1 MSKRLKKWKIKTE
14 PEYVAR
20 QYALSRP
27 IQLGLGLKAQAQHQA
42 LFNKLKPLV
51 EKHITNP
58 YMVSMYL
65 SAGQQLWSIWNE
77 WKGKARDMMAC
88 AEILKWWSRGLDKD
102 LLLKIAGEIGF
113 NISALEKRTEEY
125 MALRRVEADIISE
138 DINTL
143 LKLFGETGQI
153 ERDPSGNITKI
164 TISSRDADGNPIT
177 ITYEFTYDAE
187 GNLKSWKKQ
196 VG

>member
-14 PEYVAR
+14 PEHVAR

-27 IQLGLGLKAQAQHQA
+27 IQLGLGLKAQAEHQA
-42 LFNKLKPLV
+42 LFIKLKKLV
-51 EKHITNP
+51 EDNITNP

-65 SAGQQLWSIWNE
+65 SAGQQLWSIWNT

-143 LKLFGETGQI
+143 LKLFSENFKFEYDALGNLSKIIVET
-153 ERDPSGNITKI
+153 K
-164 TISSRDADGNPIT
+164 DADGNPKT
-177 ITYEFTYDAE
+177 ITYTLTYDAE
-187 GNLKSWKKQ
+187 GRITGISKAM
-196 VG
+196 G

>member
-1 MSKRLKKWKIKTE
+1 MSKRVKRWKIKTD
-14 PEYVAR
+14 PR
-20 QYALSRP
+20 QVSRLYALSREV
-27 IQLGLGLKAQAQHQA
+27 QLALGVKAQLEHDA
-42 LFNKLKPLV
+42 LFRKLKPLI
-51 EKHITNP
+51 EKSISNP
-58 YMVSMYL
+58 YLVSMYL
-65 SAGQQLWSIWNE
+65 SAGQQLWRIWRE

-143 LKLFGETGQI
+143 LKLFEESGEIT
-153 ERDPSGNITKI
+153 RDANKRIVKVVMKTK
-164 TISSRDADGNPIT
+164 DADGNTVT
-177 ITYEFTYDAE
+177 ITYTFTRDPE
-187 GNLKSWKKQ
+187 GNIQSWNKTIS
-196 VG
+196 